1 MTCGYNI
8 LLFAA
13 LVLPIFAV
21 PLQGYTV
28 RLILQVQLSFTL
40 THLLDPAERCSS
52 RTKR

>member
-1 MTCGYNI
+1 MYGYKI

-13 LVLPIFAV
+13 LVLPVFAV

-28 RLILQVQLSFTL
+28 RLTLQIHLSFTL
-40 THLLDPAERCSS
+40 THFPDPAEGCSS